1 MKMKKTYLSPR
12 TRFIDLSTESPLL
25 DISMPKTDEE
35 AGYDDVLT
43 RHDEGIWNN
52 WSEDDK

>member
-1 MKMKKTYLSPR
+1 MKKTYLSPR

-25 DISMPKTDEE
+25 DISMPKTDED

>member
-1 MKMKKTYLSPR
+1 MKKTYLSPR
-12 TRFIDLSTESPLL
+12 TRFIDLSAESPLL
-25 DISMPKTDEE
+25 DISMPKPGGD

-43 RHDEGIWNN
+43 RHDDGIWKN